1 MRWKLLTT
9 HLLALQIQPKE
20 KRILLLIPPH
30 SGGFYPEYGHF
41 CPAFGDKIDE
51 SFLRF
56 FSLTL
61 VLLDSIL
68 LLEVQFRKM
77 NETTEKCSPAR
88 YARTFKKVAIF
99 LVKSD
104 TVH

>member
-1 MRWKLLTT
+1 MV
-9 HLLALQIQPKE
+9 PY
-20 KRILLLIPPH
+20 H
-30 SGGFYPEYGHF
+30 SVGFYRKYGHF
-41 CPAFGDKIDE
+41 CPAFRDKIDE

-88 YARTFKKVAIF
+88 YARTFSKVVLF
-99 LVKSD
+99 RVKSD
-104 TVH
+104 TVRR